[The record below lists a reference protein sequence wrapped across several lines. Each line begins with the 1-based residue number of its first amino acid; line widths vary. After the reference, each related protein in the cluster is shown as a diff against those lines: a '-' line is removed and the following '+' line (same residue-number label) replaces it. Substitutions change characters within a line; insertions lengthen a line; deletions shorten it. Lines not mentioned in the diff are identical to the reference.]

1 MQKPDETP
9 GKYQLKSLHEEISL
23 CDRKLAHLEKYET
36 FATQE
41 ARDSAV
47 AKMTTKRA
55 KLAKAAQ
62 KLAEDG
68 VEFLPS
74 ELPRSLREPAA
85 EMPAENTA
93 QAAHG

>member
-23 CDRKLAHLEKYET
+23 CDRKLAHMEKYET
-36 FATQE
+36 YASQE
-41 ARDSAV
+41 DREAAI

-74 ELPRSLREPAA
+74 ELPLSLRPVAKSEEHAA
-85 EMPAENTA
+85 QVA
-93 QAAHG
+93 

>member
-1 MQKPDETP
+1 MQKPDEMMP
-9 GKYQLKSLHEEISL
+9 GKYQLKSLHEDIAL
-23 CDRKLAHLEKYET
+23 CDRKLAHMEKYET
-36 FATQE
+36 YA
-41 ARDSAV
+41 SAEERESAM

-74 ELPRSLREPAA
+74 ELPLSLRPVAKSEEHAA
-85 EMPAENTA
+85 QVA
-93 QAAHG
+93 

>member
-1 MQKPDETP
+1 MQKPEEMMP
-9 GKYQLKSLHEEISL
+9 GKYQLKTLHEEIGL
-23 CDRKLAHLEKYET
+23 CDRKLAHMEKYET
-36 FATQE
+36 YA
-41 ARDSAV
+41 SAEERASAI

-74 ELPRSLREPAA
+74 ELPLSLRP
-85 EMPAENTA
+85 TA
-93 QAAHG
+93 KTEEHAQVA